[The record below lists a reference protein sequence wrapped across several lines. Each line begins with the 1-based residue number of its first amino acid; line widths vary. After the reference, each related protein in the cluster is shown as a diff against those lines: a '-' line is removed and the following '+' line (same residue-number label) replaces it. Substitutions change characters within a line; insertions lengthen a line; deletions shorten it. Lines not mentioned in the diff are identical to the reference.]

1 MDLFL
6 AICQAAGLALA
17 VGIGGPLAAL
27 FIVVMASLEAGIDP
41 RGTDFEFLGEPW
53 FATVVFAITVVLTL
67 ARRREVSLRM
77 PLIAFAAAFGAIA
90 GAASLAEEGEPAAIG
105 LLVGALVGAGSALLA
120 GDVLTGAQRRSA
132 SSGEGAS
139 TAATLDLIFALAG
152 IGAAALAL
160 FVPPASIALLIAL
173 VVLASGRRRRA
184 GEKYEGLRILR

>member
-41 RGTDFEFLGEPW
+41 RGTDFEFIGEPW
-53 FATVVFAITVVLTL
+53 FATVVFAITVILTL

-77 PLIAFAAAFGAIA
+77 PLIVFAAAFGAIA

-120 GDVLTGAQRRSA
+120 GDVLSGAQRRSA
-132 SSGEGAS
+132 SSAEGAS
-139 TAATLDLIFALAG
+139 TTATLDLIFALAG

-160 FVPPASIALLIAL
+160 FVPPASLALLIAL
-173 VVLASGRRRRA
+173 AVLASGRRRRA

>member
-17 VGIGGPLAAL
+17 AGIGGPLAAL

-41 RGTDFEFLGEPW
+41 RGTDFEFIGEPW
-53 FATVVFAITVVLTL
+53 FATVVFAITVILTL

-77 PLIAFAAAFGAIA
+77 PLIVFAAAFGAIA

-120 GDVLTGAQRRSA
+120 GDVLSGAQRRSA
-132 SSGEGAS
+132 SSAEGTS

-160 FVPPASIALLIAL
+160 FVPPASLALLIAL
-173 VVLASGRRRRA
+173 AVLASGRRRRA

>member
-41 RGTDFEFLGEPW
+41 AGTDLEFIAETW
-53 FATVVFAITVVLTL
+53 FVTVVFACNVFLYL
-67 ARRREVSLRM
+67 ARRRELAVRL

-90 GAASLAEEGEPAAIG
+90 GAASLAEEGEPLVLG
-105 LLVGALVGAGSALLA
+105 LVIGALVGGGSALLA
-120 GDVLTGAQRRSA
+120 GDVLAGAQRRSA
-132 SSGEGAS
+132 TAGEGA
-139 TAATLDLIFALAG
+139 ATSDTLALIFAVAG

-160 FVPPASIALLIAL
+160 FVPPAAIALLIAL
-173 VVLASGRRRRA
+173 VVLAAGRQRRS

>member
-41 RGTDFEFLGEPW
+41 RGTDFEFIGEPW
-53 FATVVFAITVVLTL
+53 FATVVFAITVILTL

-77 PLIAFAAAFGAIA
+77 PLIVFAAAFGAIA

-105 LLVGALVGAGSALLA
+105 LLAGALAGAGSALLA
-120 GDVLTGAQRRSA
+120 GDVLSGAQRRSA
-132 SSGEGAS
+132 SSAEGAS

-160 FVPPASIALLIAL
+160 FVPPASLALLIAL
-173 VVLASGRRRRA
+173 AVLASGRRRRA

>member
-41 RGTDFEFLGEPW
+41 AGTDFEFLGEAW
-53 FATVVFAITVVLTL
+53 FATVVFACNVVLYL
-67 ARRREVSLRM
+67 VRRRRIQLRM
-77 PLIAFAAAFGAIA
+77 PLVVFAAAFGAIA
-90 GAASLAEEGEPAAIG
+90 GAASLAEEGEPMVAG
-105 LLVGALVGAGSALLA
+105 LLVGAAVGAVSALVA
-120 GDVLTGAQRRSA
+120 GDVLAGAQRRSA
-132 SSGEGAS
+132 AAGED
-139 TAATLDLIFALAG
+139 AATEATLALIFAVAG

-160 FVPPASIALLIAL
+160 FVPPAAIALLIAL
-173 VVLASGRRRRA
+173 VVLAAARQRRA

>member
-41 RGTDFEFLGEPW
+41 RGTDFEFIGEPW
-53 FATVVFAITVVLTL
+53 FATVVFAITVILTL

-77 PLIAFAAAFGAIA
+77 PLIVFAAAFGAIA
-90 GAASLAEEGEPAAIG
+90 GAASLAEEGEPAVIG

-120 GDVLTGAQRRSA
+120 GDVLSGAQRRSA
-132 SSGEGAS
+132 SSAEGAS
-139 TAATLDLIFALAG
+139 TTATLDLIFALAG

-160 FVPPASIALLIAL
+160 FVPPASLALLIAL
-173 VVLASGRRRRA
+173 AVLASGRRRRA